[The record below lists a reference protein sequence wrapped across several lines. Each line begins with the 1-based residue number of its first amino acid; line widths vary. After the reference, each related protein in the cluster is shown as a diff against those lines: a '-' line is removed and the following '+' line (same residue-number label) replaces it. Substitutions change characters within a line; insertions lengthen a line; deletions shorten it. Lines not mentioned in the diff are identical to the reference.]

1 MSKRTVLKPVDFVNT
16 PKNLDALQSHI
27 SQFIGHEGIIAA
39 TCAWMAWN
47 LAAKLTSPH
56 KGSATSQYNDDVTH

>member
-1 MSKRTVLKPVDFVNT
+1 MSKRTVIKPVGFFNT
-16 PKNLDALQSHI
+16 PKDLDELQAYI
-27 SQFIGHEGIIAA
+27 GQFNGSERTVAT

-56 KGSATSQYNDDVTH
+56 KSSETSRHNHDVTH